1 MSYSNYEQSV
11 IIDGYKLLGVQSVDG
26 SYGIS
31 EKPIRVA
38 GVGFVDA
45 LVDAP
50 LEGNFSINRKMVGT
64 DPLLETNSIGKYR
77 FNEEEFEGSILYD
90 NDTKGF
96 GFTKGRVSRYSVSCT
111 AGEIPDI
118 QVDFTVYGN
127 LGSGIINNA
136 TKTHPDIRYPDQAS
150 IKIEVSDFEIDAIS
164 DFSFSQSITT
174 TPIYALPRGEV
185 ADWYEENPSLIAVNV
200 DPIQIDTQYPIET
213 DINFT
218 IIADEYEIREIK
230 DRLQAAPKSDVVINI
245 FDAQDSL
252 YKINSFTGFD
262 MRLTSESL
270 NSSIDGEVS
279 ISLTYKGYETY
290 HNPISNNI
298 GDTEYNLTVVG
309 DGGTNL
315 GGGQY
320 VQGENIKI
328 RAIADPGY
336 KFSNWE
342 LIEGG
347 GTIEYINSG
356 TTNFLT
362 SFKDTTISGVY
373 DQTYLVTLEGANGS
387 EAGAGYY
394 EENELVVV
402 SASPAAGYNFSDWDV
417 LEGGVNFLTPSSP
430 SQSFTMP
437 NNTVRLRANY
447 SPISYNISISGDNG
461 TQTVSTNSASIGD
474 QVTVTA
480 QSDPGYLFAYWSVAE
495 RSTTVYNSNFDRT
508 NITGSFTMP
517 ADDVSI
523 VANYMEA

>member
-136 TKTHPDIRYPDQAS
+136 TKTHPNIRYPDQAS

-185 ADWYEENPSLIAVNV
+185 ADWYEENPTLNAINL

-347 GTIEYINSG
+347 GTIEHINSG

-402 SASPAAGYNFSDWDV
+402 SASPDAGYSFSDWDV

-517 ADDVSI
+517 AGDVSI